1 MREKEERRER
11 IVREK
16 VEDPIGGRALGPLGS
31 RGFREKDKEKRE
43 RKKRTRDK
51 NLSIWSTDVYDI
63 SLKIK

>member
-1 MREKEERRER
+1 M
-11 IVREK
+11 
-16 VEDPIGGRALGPLGS
+16 GGRALGPLGP

-63 SLKIK
+63 SL